1 MRELGNPFVVYGYV
15 SPTYFCD
22 REQETNDLLSALSNG
37 RNVTLMSP
45 RRMGKTGLICN
56 VFHQLQQREDVACFY
71 IDIFSTKSLA
81 SFVKVFASAI
91 VGKLDTP
98 IQRAEGFIQRF
109 FQGIRLSFS
118 TDMLT
123 GNPQV
128 NLDFQPEQTE
138 STLEQV
144 FAYLVQS
151 KRECY
156 IAIDEFQ
163 QILEYPESNV
173 EALLRSYVQF
183 CPNVH
188 FIFSGSKQHL
198 MSDIFSSASRPFFQS
213 TEKMHLYPIPE
224 SKYYEFAAYWMQK
237 KQIELSQEL
246 FHDIYQQFDGHTWYV
261 QYVLNLLYGAVT
273 TAVTKE
279 DVNKAIV
286 HIMQREQE
294 LFQTTY
300 DKLTDNQAA
309 LLVAIAKEGIV
320 PAINAGEFIRKYNLK
335 GTSSVNKALEYLINK
350 ELAYQTSQGYII
362 YNRFFGLWLKELIN

>member
-1 MRELGNPFVVYGYV
+1 MKELENPFVVYGYV

-22 REQETNDLLSALSNG
+22 REQETFDLITALSNG

-56 VFHQLQQREDVACFY
+56 AFHHLQQREDVACFY

-98 IQRAEGFIQRF
+98 MQRAEGFIQRF

-163 QILEYPESNV
+163 QILEYPETNV

-198 MSDIFSSASRPFFQS
+198 MTDIFSSASRPFFQS

-224 SKYYEFAAYWMQK
+224 DKYYEFASHWMDK
-237 KQIELSQEL
+237 KQIQLSQDM
-246 FHDIYQQFDGHTWYV
+246 FHAIYQQFDGHTWYV
-261 QYVLNLLYGAVT
+261 QYILNLLYSVAPAVIT
-273 TAVTKE
+273 QQE
-279 DVNKAIV
+279 VNNAIV
-286 HIMQREQE
+286 HILQREQD
-294 LFQTTY
+294 LFQTTF
-300 DKLTDNQAA
+300 DKLTENQAA
-309 LLVAIAKEGIV
+309 LLVAIAKEGTV
-320 PAINAGEFIRKYNLK
+320 KSINAGEFIRKYSLK
-335 GTSSVNKALEYLINK
+335 GTSSVNKALAYLIDK
-350 ELAYQTSQGYII
+350 ELAYQTPQGYII
-362 YNRFFGLWLKELIN
+362 YNRFFGFWLKNLM

>member
-1 MRELGNPFVVYGYV
+1 MKQLENPFVVYGYAG
-15 SPTYFCD
+15 PEYFCD
-22 REQETNDLLSALSNG
+22 RKEETQDLISSLSNG

-56 VFHQLQQREDVACFY
+56 VFHQLQQNNDVACFY
-71 IDIFSTKSLA
+71 IDIFSTKSLE

-98 IQRAEGFIQRF
+98 LQKAEGFIQRF
-109 FQGIRLSFS
+109 FQGVRLSFS

-138 STLEQV
+138 ATLEQV

-163 QILEYPESNV
+163 QILEYPETNV

-198 MSDIFSSASRPFFQS
+198 MTDIFVSASRPFFQS
-213 TEKMHLYPIPE
+213 TEKMHLYPID
-224 SKYYEFAAYWMQK
+224 KDVYYDFAVYWMSK
-237 KQIELSQEL
+237 KNISISK
-246 FHDIYQQFDGHTWYV
+246 DIFYSIYEQFDGHTWYM
-261 QYVLNLLYGAVT
+261 QYILNILYGA
-273 TAVTKE
+273 APE
-279 DVNKAIV
+279 QISQQDVNNAIAY
-286 HIMQREQE
+286 IMKRECE
-294 LFQTTY
+294 LFQTSF

-309 LLVAIAKEGIV
+309 LLQAIAKEGTV
-320 PAINAGEFIRKYNLK
+320 RFINANEFVRKYNLK

-350 ELAYQTSQGYII
+350 ELAYHTPNGYIV
-362 YNRFFGLWLKELIN
+362 YNRFFGLWLKNLL

>member
-1 MRELGNPFVVYGYV
+1 MKQLENPFVVYGYAG
-15 SPTYFCD
+15 PEYFCD
-22 REQETNDLLSALSNG
+22 RKEETQDLMSSLSNG

-56 VFHQLQQREDVACFY
+56 VFHQLQQNNDVACFY
-71 IDIFSTKSLA
+71 IDIFSTKSLE

-98 IQRAEGFIQRF
+98 LQKAEGFLQRF
-109 FQGIRLSFS
+109 FQGVRLSFS

-138 STLEQV
+138 ATLEQV

-163 QILEYPESNV
+163 QILEYPETNV

-198 MSDIFSSASRPFFQS
+198 MTDIFASASRPFFQS
-213 TEKMHLYPIPE
+213 TEKMHLYPID
-224 SKYYEFAAYWMQK
+224 KDVYYDFAVYWMSK
-237 KQIELSQEL
+237 KNISISK
-246 FHDIYQQFDGHTWYV
+246 DIFYSIYEQFDGHTWYM
-261 QYVLNLLYGAVT
+261 QYILNILYGA
-273 TAVTKE
+273 APE
-279 DVNKAIV
+279 QISQQDVNNAIAY
-286 HIMQREQE
+286 IMKRECE
-294 LFQTTY
+294 LFQTSF

-309 LLVAIAKEGIV
+309 LLQAIAKEGMV
-320 PAINAGEFIRKYNLK
+320 RSINANEFIRKYNLK

-350 ELAYQTSQGYII
+350 ELAYHTPNGYIV
-362 YNRFFGLWLKELIN
+362 YNRFFGLWLKNLL

>member
-1 MRELGNPFVVYGYV
+1 MKELENPFVVYGYV

-22 REQETNDLLSALSNG
+22 RKQETNDLITALSNG

-45 RRMGKTGLICN
+45 RRMGKTGLIRN

-163 QILEYPESNV
+163 QILEYPETNV

-188 FIFSGSKQHL
+188 FIFSGSKQH
-198 MSDIFSSASRPFFQS
+198 MMTDIFSSASRPFFQS

-224 SKYYEFAAYWMQK
+224 DNYYEFAAYWMQK
-237 KQIELSQEL
+237 KNIELSQEL

-261 QYVLNLLYGAVT
+261 QYILNLLYSAAT
-273 TAVTKE
+273 TAITKE
-279 DVNKAIV
+279 DIHKAMV

-309 LLVAIAKEGIV
+309 LLVAIAKEGTV
-320 PAINAGEFIRKYNLK
+320 RAINAGEFIRKYYLK

-362 YNRFFGLWLKELIN
+362 YNRFFGLWLKELM

>member
-1 MRELGNPFVVYGYV
+1 MKELENPFVVYGYV

-22 REQETNDLLSALSNG
+22 RKQETNDLITALSNG

-45 RRMGKTGLICN
+45 RRMGKTGLIRN

-163 QILEYPESNV
+163 QILEYPETNV

-188 FIFSGSKQHL
+188 FIFSGSKQH
-198 MSDIFSSASRPFFQS
+198 MMTDIFSSASRPFFQS

-224 SKYYEFAAYWMQK
+224 DNYYEFATYWMQK
-237 KQIELSQEL
+237 KNIELSQEL

-261 QYVLNLLYGAVT
+261 QYILNLLYSAAT
-273 TAVTKE
+273 TAITKE
-279 DVNKAIV
+279 DIHKAMV

-309 LLVAIAKEGIV
+309 LLVAIAKEGTV
-320 PAINAGEFIRKYNLK
+320 RAINAGEFIRKYCLK

-362 YNRFFGLWLKELIN
+362 YNRFFGLWLKELM

>member
-1 MRELGNPFVVYGYV
+1 MKELENPFVVYGYV

-22 REQETNDLLSALSNG
+22 RKQETNDLITALSNG

-45 RRMGKTGLICN
+45 RRMGKTGLIRN

-81 SFVKVFASAI
+81 SFVKIFASAI

-163 QILEYPESNV
+163 QILEYPETNV

-188 FIFSGSKQHL
+188 FIFSGSKQH
-198 MSDIFSSASRPFFQS
+198 MMTDIFSSASRPFFQS

-224 SKYYEFAAYWMQK
+224 DNYYEFAAYWMQK
-237 KQIELSQEL
+237 KNIELSQEL

-261 QYVLNLLYGAVT
+261 QYILNLLYSAAT
-273 TAVTKE
+273 TAITKE
-279 DVNKAIV
+279 DIHKAMV

-309 LLVAIAKEGIV
+309 LLVAIAKEGTV
-320 PAINAGEFIRKYNLK
+320 RAINAGEFIRKYCLK

-362 YNRFFGLWLKELIN
+362 YNRFFGLWLKELM

>member
-1 MRELGNPFVVYGYV
+1 MKELENPFVVYGYV

-22 REQETNDLLSALSNG
+22 REQETHDLITALSNG

-98 IQRAEGFIQRF
+98 MQRAEGFIQRF

-123 GNPQV
+123 GNPQI

-163 QILEYPESNV
+163 QILEYPETNV

-198 MSDIFSSASRPFFQS
+198 MTDIFSSASRPFFQS
-213 TEKMHLYPIPE
+213 TEKMHLYPISE
-224 SKYYEFAAYWMQK
+224 DKYYEFAAYWMNK
-237 KQIELSQEL
+237 KQIQLSQDI
-246 FHDIYQQFDGHTWYV
+246 FHTIYQQFDGHTWYV
-261 QYVLNLLYGAVT
+261 QYILNLLYSVAPAVIT
-273 TAVTKE
+273 QQE
-279 DVNKAIV
+279 VNNAIV
-286 HIMQREQE
+286 HILQREQD

-309 LLVAIAKEGIV
+309 LLVAIAREGV
-320 PAINAGEFIRKYNLK
+320 VNAINAGDFIRKYSLK
-335 GTSSVNKALEYLINK
+335 GTSSVNKALAYLIDK
-350 ELAYQTSQGYII
+350 ELAYQTPQGYII
-362 YNRFFGLWLKELIN
+362 YNRFFGFWLKKLM

>member
-1 MRELGNPFVVYGYV
+1 MKQLENPFVVYGYAG
-15 SPTYFCD
+15 PEYFCD
-22 REQETNDLLSALSNG
+22 RKEETQDLISSLSNG

-56 VFHQLQQREDVACFY
+56 VFHQLQQNNDVACFY
-71 IDIFSTKSLA
+71 IDIFSTKSLE

-98 IQRAEGFIQRF
+98 LQKAEGFLQRF
-109 FQGIRLSFS
+109 FQGVRLSFS

-138 STLEQV
+138 ATLEQV

-163 QILEYPESNV
+163 QILEYPETNV

-198 MSDIFSSASRPFFQS
+198 MTDIFASASRPFFQS
-213 TEKMHLYPIPE
+213 TEKMYLYPID
-224 SKYYEFAAYWMQK
+224 KDVYYNFAVYWMSK
-237 KQIELSQEL
+237 KNISISK
-246 FHDIYQQFDGHTWYV
+246 DIFYSIYEQFDGHTWYM
-261 QYVLNLLYGAVT
+261 QYILNILYVEAP
-273 TAVTKE
+273 E
-279 DVNKAIV
+279 QISQQDVNNAIAY
-286 HIMQREQE
+286 IMKRECE
-294 LFQTTY
+294 LFQTSF

-309 LLVAIAKEGIV
+309 LLQAIAKEGMV
-320 PAINAGEFIRKYNLK
+320 RSINANEFIRKYNLK

-350 ELAYQTSQGYII
+350 ELAYHTPNGYIV
-362 YNRFFGLWLKELIN
+362 YNRFFGLWLKNLL

>member
-1 MRELGNPFVVYGYV
+1 MKELENPFVVYGYV

-22 REQETNDLLSALSNG
+22 RKQETNDLITALSNG

-45 RRMGKTGLICN
+45 RRMGKTGLIRN

-163 QILEYPESNV
+163 QILEYPETNV

-188 FIFSGSKQHL
+188 FIFSGSKQH
-198 MSDIFSSASRPFFQS
+198 MMTDIFSSASRPFFQS

-224 SKYYEFAAYWMQK
+224 DNYYEFAAYWMQK
-237 KQIELSQEL
+237 KNIELSQEL

-261 QYVLNLLYGAVT
+261 QYILNLLYSAAT
-273 TAVTKE
+273 TAITK
-279 DVNKAIV
+279 DDIHKAMV

-309 LLVAIAKEGIV
+309 LLVAIAKEGTV
-320 PAINAGEFIRKYNLK
+320 RAINAGEFIRKYCLK

-362 YNRFFGLWLKELIN
+362 YNRFFGLWLKELM

>member
-1 MRELGNPFVVYGYV
+1 MKQLENPFVVYGYAG
-15 SPTYFCD
+15 PEYFCD
-22 REQETNDLLSALSNG
+22 RKEETQDLISSLSNG

-56 VFHQLQQREDVACFY
+56 VFHQLQQNNDVACFY
-71 IDIFSTKSLA
+71 IDIFSTKSLE

-98 IQRAEGFIQRF
+98 LQRAEGFLQRF
-109 FQGIRLSFS
+109 FQGVRLSFS

-138 STLEQV
+138 ATLEQV

-163 QILEYPESNV
+163 QILEYPETNV

-198 MSDIFSSASRPFFQS
+198 MTDIFASASRPFFQS
-213 TEKMHLYPIPE
+213 TEKMYLYPID
-224 SKYYEFAAYWMQK
+224 KDVYYNFAVYWMSK
-237 KQIELSQEL
+237 KNISISK
-246 FHDIYQQFDGHTWYV
+246 DIFYSIYEQFDGHTWYM
-261 QYVLNLLYGAVT
+261 QYILNILYVEAP
-273 TAVTKE
+273 E
-279 DVNKAIV
+279 QISQQDVNNAIAY
-286 HIMQREQE
+286 IMKRECE
-294 LFQTTY
+294 LFQTSF

-309 LLVAIAKEGIV
+309 LLQAIAKEGMV
-320 PAINAGEFIRKYNLK
+320 RSINANEFIRKYNLK

-350 ELAYQTSQGYII
+350 ELAYHTPNGYIV
-362 YNRFFGLWLKELIN
+362 YNRFFGLWLKNLL

>member
-1 MRELGNPFVVYGYV
+1 MKELENPFVVYGYV

-22 REQETNDLLSALSNG
+22 REQETFDLITALSNG

-56 VFHQLQQREDVACFY
+56 AFHHLQQREDVACFY

-98 IQRAEGFIQRF
+98 MQRAEGFIQRF

-163 QILEYPESNV
+163 QILEYPETNV

-198 MSDIFSSASRPFFQS
+198 MTDIFSSASRPFFQS
-213 TEKMHLYPIPE
+213 TEKMHLYPISE
-224 SKYYEFAAYWMQK
+224 DKYYEFASYWMDR
-237 KQIELSQEL
+237 KQIQLPQDM
-246 FHDIYQQFDGHTWYV
+246 FHAIYQQFDGHTWYV
-261 QYVLNLLYGAVT
+261 QYILNLLYSVAPAVIT
-273 TAVTKE
+273 QQE
-279 DVNKAIV
+279 VNNAIV
-286 HIMQREQE
+286 HILQREQD
-294 LFQTTY
+294 LFQTTF
-300 DKLTDNQAA
+300 DKLTENQAA
-309 LLVAIAKEGIV
+309 LLVAIAKEGTV
-320 PAINAGEFIRKYNLK
+320 KSINAGEFIRKYSLK
-335 GTSSVNKALEYLINK
+335 GTSSVNKALAYLIDK
-350 ELAYQTSQGYII
+350 ELAYQTPQGYII
-362 YNRFFGLWLKELIN
+362 YNRFFGFWLKNLM

>member
-1 MRELGNPFVVYGYV
+1 MKELENPFVVYGYV

-22 REQETNDLLSALSNG
+22 RKQETNDLITALSNG

-45 RRMGKTGLICN
+45 RRMGKTGLIRN

-163 QILEYPESNV
+163 QILEYPETNV

-198 MSDIFSSASRPFFQS
+198 MTDIFSSASRPFFQS

-224 SKYYEFAAYWMQK
+224 DNYYEFAAYWMQK
-237 KQIELSQEL
+237 KNIELSQEL

-261 QYVLNLLYGAVT
+261 QYILNLLYSAAT
-273 TAVTKE
+273 TAITKE
-279 DVNKAIV
+279 DIHKAMV

-309 LLVAIAKEGIV
+309 LLVAIAKEGTV
-320 PAINAGEFIRKYNLK
+320 RAINAGEFIRKYCLK

-362 YNRFFGLWLKELIN
+362 YNRFFGLWLKELM

>member
-1 MRELGNPFVVYGYV
+1 MKELENSFVVYGYV

-22 REQETNDLLSALSNG
+22 RKQETNDLITALSNG

-45 RRMGKTGLICN
+45 RRMGKTGLIRN

-163 QILEYPESNV
+163 QILEYPETNV

-188 FIFSGSKQHL
+188 FIFSGSKQH
-198 MSDIFSSASRPFFQS
+198 MMTDIFSSASRPFFQS

-224 SKYYEFAAYWMQK
+224 DNYYEFAAYWMQK
-237 KQIELSQEL
+237 KNIELSQEL

-261 QYVLNLLYGAVT
+261 QYILNLLYSAAT
-273 TAVTKE
+273 TAITKE
-279 DVNKAIV
+279 DIHKAMV

-309 LLVAIAKEGIV
+309 LLVAIAKEGTV
-320 PAINAGEFIRKYNLK
+320 RAINAGEFIRKYCLK

-362 YNRFFGLWLKELIN
+362 YNRFFGLWLKELM

>member
-1 MRELGNPFVVYGYV
+1 MKELENPFVVYGYV

-22 REQETNDLLSALSNG
+22 RKQETNDLITALSNG

-45 RRMGKTGLICN
+45 RRMGKTGLIRN

-71 IDIFSTKSLA
+71 IDIFSNKSLA

-91 VGKLDTP
+91 VGNLDTP

-163 QILEYPESNV
+163 IG
-173 EALLRSYVQF
+173 R
-183 CPNVH
+183 
-188 FIFSGSKQHL
+188 
-198 MSDIFSSASRPFFQS
+198 ASC
-213 TEKMHLYPIPE
+213 
-224 SKYYEFAAYWMQK
+224 
-237 KQIELSQEL
+237 
-246 FHDIYQQFDGHTWYV
+246 
-261 QYVLNLLYGAVT
+261 
-273 TAVTKE
+273 
-279 DVNKAIV
+279 
-286 HIMQREQE
+286 RERV
-294 LFQTTY
+294 F
-300 DKLTDNQAA
+300 
-309 LLVAIAKEGIV
+309 
-320 PAINAGEFIRKYNLK
+320 
-335 GTSSVNKALEYLINK
+335 
-350 ELAYQTSQGYII
+350 
-362 YNRFFGLWLKELIN
+362 

>member
-1 MRELGNPFVVYGYV
+1 MKELENPFVVYGYV

-22 REQETNDLLSALSNG
+22 RKQETNDLITALSNG

-45 RRMGKTGLICN
+45 RRMGKTGLIRN

-163 QILEYPESNV
+163 QILEYPETNV

-188 FIFSGSKQHL
+188 FIFSGSKQH
-198 MSDIFSSASRPFFQS
+198 MMTDIFSSASRPFFQS

-224 SKYYEFAAYWMQK
+224 DNYYEFAAYWMQK
-237 KQIELSQEL
+237 KNIELSQEL

-261 QYVLNLLYGAVT
+261 QYILNLLYSAAT
-273 TAVTKE
+273 TAITKE
-279 DVNKAIV
+279 DIHKAMV

-294 LFQTTY
+294 SFQTTY

-309 LLVAIAKEGIV
+309 LLVAIAKEGTV
-320 PAINAGEFIRKYNLK
+320 RAINAGEFIRKYCLK

-362 YNRFFGLWLKELIN
+362 YNRFFGLWLKELM

>member
-1 MRELGNPFVVYGYV
+1 MKELENPFVVYGYV

-22 REQETNDLLSALSNG
+22 RKQETNDLITALSNG

-45 RRMGKTGLICN
+45 RRMGKTGLIRN

-163 QILEYPESNV
+163 QILEYPETNV

-183 CPNVH
+183 SPNVH

-198 MSDIFSSASRPFFQS
+198 MTDIFSSASRPFFQS
-213 TEKMHLYPIPE
+213 TEKMHLYPISE
-224 SKYYEFAAYWMQK
+224 DKYYEFAAYWMQK
-237 KQIELSQEL
+237 KNIELSQEL

-261 QYVLNLLYGAVT
+261 QYILNLLYSAAT
-273 TAVTKE
+273 TAITKE
-279 DVNKAIV
+279 DIHKAMV

-309 LLVAIAKEGIV
+309 LLVAIAKEGTV
-320 PAINAGEFIRKYNLK
+320 RAINAGEFIRKYCLK

-362 YNRFFGLWLKELIN
+362 YNRFFGLWLKELM

>member
-1 MRELGNPFVVYGYV
+1 MKELENPFVVYGYV

-22 REQETNDLLSALSNG
+22 REQETFDLITALSNG

-56 VFHQLQQREDVACFY
+56 AFHQLQQREDVACFY

-98 IQRAEGFIQRF
+98 MQRAEGFIQRF

-163 QILEYPESNV
+163 QILEYPETNV

-198 MSDIFSSASRPFFQS
+198 MTDIFSSASRPFFQS
-213 TEKMHLYPIPE
+213 TEKMHLYPISE
-224 SKYYEFAAYWMQK
+224 DKYYEFAAYWMDK
-237 KQIELSQEL
+237 KQIQLSQDI
-246 FHDIYQQFDGHTWYV
+246 FHTIYHQFDGHTWYV
-261 QYVLNLLYGAVT
+261 QYILNLLYSVAPAVIT
-273 TAVTKE
+273 QQE
-279 DVNKAIV
+279 VNNAIV
-286 HIMQREQE
+286 HILQREQD
-294 LFQTTY
+294 LFQTTF
-300 DKLTDNQAA
+300 DKLTENQAA
-309 LLVAIAKEGIV
+309 LLVAIAKEGTV
-320 PAINAGEFIRKYNLK
+320 KSINAGEFIRKYSLK
-335 GTSSVNKALEYLINK
+335 GTSSVTKRWHI
-350 ELAYQTSQGYII
+350 
-362 YNRFFGLWLKELIN
+362 

>member
-1 MRELGNPFVVYGYV
+1 MKELENPFVVYGYV

-22 REQETNDLLSALSNG
+22 RKQETNDLITALSNG

-45 RRMGKTGLICN
+45 RRMGKTGLIRN

-163 QILEYPESNV
+163 QILEYPETNV

-198 MSDIFSSASRPFFQS
+198 MTDIFSSASRPFFQS

-224 SKYYEFAAYWMQK
+224 DNYYEFAVYWMQK
-237 KQIELSQEL
+237 KNIELSQEL

-261 QYVLNLLYGAVT
+261 QYILNLLYSAAT
-273 TAVTKE
+273 TAITKE
-279 DVNKAIV
+279 DIHKAMV

-309 LLVAIAKEGIV
+309 LLVAIAKEGTV
-320 PAINAGEFIRKYNLK
+320 RAINAGEFIRKYCLK

-362 YNRFFGLWLKELIN
+362 YNRFFGLWLKELM

>member
-1 MRELGNPFVVYGYV
+1 MKELENPFVVYGYV

-22 REQETNDLLSALSNG
+22 REQETFDLITALSNG

-56 VFHQLQQREDVACFY
+56 AFHQLQQREDVACFY

-98 IQRAEGFIQRF
+98 MQRAEGFIQRF

-163 QILEYPESNV
+163 QILEYPETNV

-198 MSDIFSSASRPFFQS
+198 MTDIFSSASRPFFQS

-224 SKYYEFAAYWMQK
+224 DKYYEFASYWMDK
-237 KQIELSQEL
+237 KQIQLPQDM
-246 FHDIYQQFDGHTWYV
+246 FHAIYQQFDGHTWYV
-261 QYVLNLLYGAVT
+261 QYVLNLLYSVAPAVIT
-273 TAVTKE
+273 QQE
-279 DVNKAIV
+279 VNNAIV
-286 HIMQREQE
+286 HILQREQD
-294 LFQTTY
+294 LFQATF
-300 DKLTDNQAA
+300 DKLTENQAA
-309 LLVAIAKEGIV
+309 LLVAIAKEGTV
-320 PAINAGEFIRKYNLK
+320 KAINAGEFIRKYSLK
-335 GTSSVNKALEYLINK
+335 GTSSVNKALAYLIDK
-350 ELAYQTSQGYII
+350 ELAYQTPQGYII
-362 YNRFFGLWLKELIN
+362 YNRFFGYWLKNLM

>member
-1 MRELGNPFVVYGYV
+1 MKELENPFVVYGYV

-22 REQETNDLLSALSNG
+22 RKQETNDLITALSNG

-45 RRMGKTGLICN
+45 RRMGKTGLIRN

-163 QILEYPESNV
+163 QILEYPETNV

-188 FIFSGSKQHL
+188 FIFSGSKQH
-198 MSDIFSSASRPFFQS
+198 MMTDIFSSASRPFFQS

-224 SKYYEFAAYWMQK
+224 DNYYEFAAYWMQK
-237 KQIELSQEL
+237 KNIELSQEL

-261 QYVLNLLYGAVT
+261 QYILNLLYSAAT
-273 TAVTKE
+273 TAITKE
-279 DVNKAIV
+279 DIHKAMV

-309 LLVAIAKEGIV
+309 LLVAIAKEGTV
-320 PAINAGEFIRKYNLK
+320 RAINAGEFIRKYCLK

-362 YNRFFGLWLKELIN
+362 YNRFFGLWLKELM

>member
-1 MRELGNPFVVYGYV
+1 
-15 SPTYFCD
+15 
-22 REQETNDLLSALSNG
+22 
-37 RNVTLMSP
+37 
-45 RRMGKTGLICN
+45 
-56 VFHQLQQREDVACFY
+56 
-71 IDIFSTKSLA
+71 
-81 SFVKVFASAI
+81 
-91 VGKLDTP
+91 
-98 IQRAEGFIQRF
+98 
-109 FQGIRLSFS
+109 
-118 TDMLT
+118 
-123 GNPQV
+123 
-128 NLDFQPEQTE
+128 
-138 STLEQV
+138 
-144 FAYLVQS
+144 
-151 KRECY
+151 
-156 IAIDEFQ
+156 
-163 QILEYPESNV
+163 
-173 EALLRSYVQF
+173 
-183 CPNVH
+183 
-188 FIFSGSKQHL
+188 

-279 DVNKAIV
+279 DVHKAIV

>member
-1 MRELGNPFVVYGYV
+1 MKELENPFVVYGYV

-22 REQETNDLLSALSNG
+22 RKQETNDLITALSNG

-45 RRMGKTGLICN
+45 RRMGKTGLIRN

-138 STLEQV
+138 STLEQI

-163 QILEYPESNV
+163 QILEYPETNV

-198 MSDIFSSASRPFFQS
+198 MTDIFSSASRPFFQS

-224 SKYYEFAAYWMQK
+224 DNYYEFAVYWMQK
-237 KQIELSQEL
+237 KNIELSQEL

-261 QYVLNLLYGAVT
+261 QYILNLLYSAAT
-273 TAVTKE
+273 TAITKE
-279 DVNKAIV
+279 DIHKAMV

-309 LLVAIAKEGIV
+309 LLVAIAKEGTV
-320 PAINAGEFIRKYNLK
+320 RAINAGEFIRKYCLK

-362 YNRFFGLWLKELIN
+362 YNRFFGLWLKELM

>member
-1 MRELGNPFVVYGYV
+1 MKELENPFVVYGYV

-22 REQETNDLLSALSNG
+22 RKQETNDLITALSNG

-45 RRMGKTGLICN
+45 RRMGKTGLIRN

-163 QILEYPESNV
+163 QILEYPETNV

-198 MSDIFSSASRPFFQS
+198 MTDIFSSASRPFFQS

-224 SKYYEFAAYWMQK
+224 DNYYEFAAYWMQQK
-237 KQIELSQEL
+237 NIELSQEL

-261 QYVLNLLYGAVT
+261 QYILNLLYSAAT
-273 TAVTKE
+273 TAITKE
-279 DVNKAIV
+279 DIHKAMV

-309 LLVAIAKEGIV
+309 LLVAIAKEGTV
-320 PAINAGEFIRKYNLK
+320 RAINAGEFIRKYCLK

-362 YNRFFGLWLKELIN
+362 YNRFFGLWLKELM

>member
-1 MRELGNPFVVYGYV
+1 MKELENPFVVYGYV

-22 REQETNDLLSALSNG
+22 RKQETNDLITALSNG

-45 RRMGKTGLICN
+45 RRMGKTGLIRN

-163 QILEYPESNV
+163 QILEYPETNV

-198 MSDIFSSASRPFFQS
+198 MTDIFSSASRPFFQS
-213 TEKMHLYPIPE
+213 TEKMHLYPISE
-224 SKYYEFAAYWMQK
+224 DKYYEFAAYWMQK
-237 KQIELSQEL
+237 KNIELSQEL

-261 QYVLNLLYGAVT
+261 QYILNLLYSAAT
-273 TAVTKE
+273 TAITKE
-279 DVNKAIV
+279 DIHKAMV

-309 LLVAIAKEGIV
+309 LLVAIAKEGTV
-320 PAINAGEFIRKYNLK
+320 RAINAGEFIRKYCLK

-362 YNRFFGLWLKELIN
+362 YNRFFGLWLKELM

>member
-1 MRELGNPFVVYGYV
+1 MKQLENPFVVYGYAG
-15 SPTYFCD
+15 PEYFCD
-22 REQETNDLLSALSNG
+22 RKEETQDLISSLSNG

-56 VFHQLQQREDVACFY
+56 VFHQLQQNNDVACFY
-71 IDIFSTKSLA
+71 IDIFSTKSLE

-98 IQRAEGFIQRF
+98 LQKAEGFLQRF
-109 FQGIRLSFS
+109 FQGVRLSFS

-138 STLEQV
+138 ATLEQV

-163 QILEYPESNV
+163 QILEYPETNV
-173 EALLRSYVQF
+173 ESLLRSYVQF

-198 MSDIFSSASRPFFQS
+198 MTDIFASASRPFFQS
-213 TEKMHLYPIPE
+213 TEKMYLYPID
-224 SKYYEFAAYWMQK
+224 KDVYYNFAVYWMSK
-237 KQIELSQEL
+237 KNISISK
-246 FHDIYQQFDGHTWYV
+246 DIFYSIYEQFDGHTWYM
-261 QYVLNLLYGAVT
+261 QYILNILYVEAP
-273 TAVTKE
+273 E
-279 DVNKAIV
+279 QISQQDVNNAIAY
-286 HIMQREQE
+286 IMKRECE
-294 LFQTTY
+294 LFQTSF

-309 LLVAIAKEGIV
+309 LLQAIAKEGMV
-320 PAINAGEFIRKYNLK
+320 RSINANEFIRKYNLK

-350 ELAYQTSQGYII
+350 ELAYHTPNGYIV
-362 YNRFFGLWLKELIN
+362 YNRFFGLWLKNLL

>member
-1 MRELGNPFVVYGYV
+1 MKELENPFVVYGYV

-22 REQETNDLLSALSNG
+22 REQETFDLITALSNG

-45 RRMGKTGLICN
+45 RRMWKTGLICN
-56 VFHQLQQREDVACFY
+56 AFHQLQQREDVACFY

-98 IQRAEGFIQRF
+98 MQRAEGFIQRF

-163 QILEYPESNV
+163 QILEYPETNV

-198 MSDIFSSASRPFFQS
+198 MTDIFSSASRPFFQS
-213 TEKMHLYPIPE
+213 TEKMHLYPISE
-224 SKYYEFAAYWMQK
+224 DKYYEFASYWMDK
-237 KQIELSQEL
+237 KQIQLPQDM
-246 FHDIYQQFDGHTWYV
+246 FHAIYQQFDGHTWYV
-261 QYVLNLLYGAVT
+261 QYVLNLLYSVAPAVIT
-273 TAVTKE
+273 QQE
-279 DVNKAIV
+279 VNNAIV
-286 HIMQREQE
+286 HILQREQD
-294 LFQTTY
+294 LFQTTF
-300 DKLTDNQAA
+300 DKLTENQAA
-309 LLVAIAKEGIV
+309 LLVAIAKEGTV
-320 PAINAGEFIRKYNLK
+320 KSINAGEFIRKYSLK
-335 GTSSVNKALEYLINK
+335 GTSSVNKALAYLIDK
-350 ELAYQTSQGYII
+350 ELAYQTPQGYII
-362 YNRFFGLWLKELIN
+362 YNRFFGFWLKNLI

>member
-1 MRELGNPFVVYGYV
+1 MKELENPFVVYGYV

-22 REQETNDLLSALSNG
+22 REQETFDLITALSNG

-56 VFHQLQQREDVACFY
+56 AFHHLQQREDVACFY

-98 IQRAEGFIQRF
+98 MQRAEGFIQRF

-163 QILEYPESNV
+163 QILEYPETNV

-198 MSDIFSSASRPFFQS
+198 MTDIFSSASRPFFQS

-224 SKYYEFAAYWMQK
+224 DKYYEFASYWMDK
-237 KQIELSQEL
+237 KQIQLSQDI
-246 FHDIYQQFDGHTWYV
+246 FHTIYQQFDGHTWYV
-261 QYVLNLLYGAVT
+261 QYILNLLYSVAPAVIT
-273 TAVTKE
+273 QQE
-279 DVNKAIV
+279 VNNAIV
-286 HIMQREQE
+286 HILQREQN
-294 LFQTTY
+294 LFQTTF
-300 DKLTDNQAA
+300 DKLTENQAA
-309 LLVAIAKEGIV
+309 LLVAIAKEGTV
-320 PAINAGEFIRKYNLK
+320 KSINAGEFIRKYSLK
-335 GTSSVNKALEYLINK
+335 GTSSVNKALAYLIDK
-350 ELAYQTSQGYII
+350 ELAYQTPQGYII
-362 YNRFFGLWLKELIN
+362 YNRFFGFWLKNLM

>member
-1 MRELGNPFVVYGYV
+1 MKELENPFVVYGYV

-22 REQETNDLLSALSNG
+22 REQETFDLITALSNG

-56 VFHQLQQREDVACFY
+56 AFYQLQQREDVACFY

-98 IQRAEGFIQRF
+98 MQRAEGFIQRF
-109 FQGIRLSFS
+109 FHGIRLSFS

-163 QILEYPESNV
+163 QILEYPETNV

-198 MSDIFSSASRPFFQS
+198 MTDIFSSASRPFFQS

-224 SKYYEFAAYWMQK
+224 DKYYEFAAYWMNK
-237 KQIELSQEL
+237 KQIQLSQDI
-246 FHDIYQQFDGHTWYV
+246 FHTIYQQFDGHTWYV
-261 QYVLNLLYGAVT
+261 QYILNLLYSVAPAVIT
-273 TAVTKE
+273 QQE
-279 DVNKAIV
+279 VNNAIV
-286 HIMQREQE
+286 HILQREQD
-294 LFQTTY
+294 LFQTTF
-300 DKLTDNQAA
+300 DKLTENQAA
-309 LLVAIAKEGIV
+309 LLVAIAKEGTV
-320 PAINAGEFIRKYNLK
+320 KSINAGEFIRKYSLK
-335 GTSSVNKALEYLINK
+335 GTSSVNKALAYLIDK
-350 ELAYQTSQGYII
+350 ELAYQTPQGYII
-362 YNRFFGLWLKELIN
+362 YNRFFGFWLKNLM